1 MDFFWLVML
10 KKAIGE
16 VEKLGFSFF
25 FGKTTVFSPT
35 KQQMIYPKNCP
46 TDMGVSENGGTPLL
60 VNI

>member
-1 MDFFWLVML
+1 ML